1 MKKPYRSKILNI
13 NTIYQ
18 NYIFIRVGI
27 INSKIYRGSEELDHF
42 KNLVKEDGKKYV
54 DIANQFGFYGK
65 SIWTIGTDPV
75 EEVYKMV
82 KKMMPLLP
90 NPTFFGGQ
98 MVFSKTFYLSQ
109 LLHNHTI
116 FSIQKR
122 FINSEYR
129 LLYSQLR
136 WCEVK
141 KHRLKNHSEPV

>member
-1 MKKPYRSKILNI
+1 MKQIHPSKILNI

-27 INSKIYRGSEELDHF
+27 VNSKIYKGSDELDHF
-42 KNLVKEDGKKYV
+42 KNLVKEDGRKYV
-54 DIANQFGFYGK
+54 NIANQFGFYGK

-75 EEVYKMV
+75 DEVYKMV
-82 KKMMPLLP
+82 KKMMPLLS

-116 FSIQKR
+116 FPIQKR
-122 FINSEYR
+122 FFKFGIPI
-129 LLYSQLR
+129 
-136 WCEVK
+136 VIFPIK
-141 KHRLKNHSEPV
+141 VV